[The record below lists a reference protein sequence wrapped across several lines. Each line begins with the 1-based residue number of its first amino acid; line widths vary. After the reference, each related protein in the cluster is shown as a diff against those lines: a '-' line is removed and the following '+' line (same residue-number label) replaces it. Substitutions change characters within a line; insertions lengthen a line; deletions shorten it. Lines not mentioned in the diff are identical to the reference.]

1 VPNRFEF
8 IFTPK
13 DGSWLNLVES
23 FFGKTARSLLPEIRV
38 TSKQELQSRIE
49 LYLKDVNE
57 EPTVFEWKYKLEALA
72 TESVTSP

>member
-1 VPNRFEF
+1 VPNCFEF

-13 DGSWLNLVES
+13 YGSWLDLVES
-23 FFGKTARSLLPEIRV
+23 FFGKMSQSLRREIRV
-38 TSKQELQSRIE
+38 TSKQELQAWIE

-72 TESVTSP
+72 TEGVTSP